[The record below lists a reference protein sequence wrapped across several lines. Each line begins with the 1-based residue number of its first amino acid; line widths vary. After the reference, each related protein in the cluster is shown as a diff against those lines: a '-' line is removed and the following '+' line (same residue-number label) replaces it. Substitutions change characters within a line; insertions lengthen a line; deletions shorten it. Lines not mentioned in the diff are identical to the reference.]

1 MVMGFSK
8 KFKKLEVLSQTRR
21 GMGDFRVGHMINF
34 FDFSQLPIM
43 PQDSE
48 LAF

>member
-1 MVMGFSK
+1 MVFQKNSKIGGFITNR
-8 KFKKLEVLSQTRR
+8 QR
-21 GMGDFRVGHMINF
+21 MGDFRDGHMINF

-43 PQDSE
+43 PQDSK